1 MSAKTAL
8 VVINEAIADVK
19 TTADAAYS
27 ASNPPPV
34 ASVVFTAAYNAAS
47 GDHTAIN
54 ADLNDGKCVL
64 FLNSTSSPHVNE
76 TYTDTVFASPTD
88 GDTFRVGNV
97 SSTANHLNTIT
108 LNDGTADVAIIAPGE
123 FVRLVWSDAN
133 TLWLKVQGV

>member
-34 ASVVFTAAYNAAS
+34 ATVAFTATYNAAS

-54 ADLNDGKCVL
+54 ADFDDGKCVL
-64 FLNSTSSPHVNE
+64 FLNTTSSPHVNE
-76 TYTDTVFASPTD
+76 TYTDVVFASPAD
-88 GDTFRVGNV
+88 GDIFRVGNV
-97 SSTANHLNTIT
+97 SDTAHHERTIT
-108 LNDGTADVAIIAPGE
+108 LNDGANNIAIIAPGE
-123 FVRLVWSDAN
+123 FVRLVWSAAN